1 MVFLFF
7 FHVLF
12 HVDTLRLKNAKGNCW
27 VILYKDEKRKEKVS
41 DMYKDLL
48 IYSLNQGN
56 VPCNVFYIENIDMT
70 MLIWILDTNIE
81 ILCYLNEIL
90 LTIENNECNAKWYI
104 PSYTIPLPIMDKV
117 FYFNDLLQPWENVTK
132 LYLLTIWVLNYT
144 TDCTF
149 ARAKLKK
156 YDRMRA
162 GKNGFHLYAKI
173 LS

>member
-1 MVFLFF
+1 M
-7 FHVLF
+7 
-12 HVDTLRLKNAKGNCW
+12 K
-27 VILYKDEKRKEKVS
+27 KEKKKLVTCTKTFS
-41 DMYKDLL
+41 FIHWIKVMYLAMCFTLK
-48 IYSLNQGN
+48 I
-56 VPCNVFYIENIDMT
+56 
-70 MLIWILDTNIE
+70 LIWLCWYGFLTQISKF
-81 ILCYLNEIL
+81 LCYLNEIL
-90 LTIENNECNAKWYI
+90 LTIENNECNTKWYI
-104 PSYTIPLPIMDKV
+104 PSFTILLQIMDKV